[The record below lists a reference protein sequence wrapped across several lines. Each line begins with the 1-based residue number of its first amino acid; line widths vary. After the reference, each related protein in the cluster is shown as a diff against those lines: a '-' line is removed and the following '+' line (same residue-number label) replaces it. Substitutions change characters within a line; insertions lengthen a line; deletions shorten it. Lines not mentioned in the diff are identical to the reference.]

1 MSADAPVVVEGLTKV
16 YNADKG
22 DLAVRAIDALSF
34 RVERGDAMA
43 IVGPSGCG
51 KSTLLHLLGCLDRP
65 TGGSYLLEGQNVAR
79 LSEDRLAGI
88 RNRHIG
94 FIFQSFNLLPRMS
107 AAENVELPLLY
118 AGVTQSR
125 ERAMAAL
132 ERVGLA
138 DRAHHRPS
146 ELSGGQNQ
154 RVAIARALVTEPS
167 ILLGDEPTGALD
179 SRTSREVLDLLQA
192 LHEEGMTV
200 ILVTHDLAVARRM
213 KRVLWMRDGEI
224 LQDGPAAEIVDAF
237 MRANAGEMVG
247 PDART

>member
-65 TGGSYLLEGQNVAR
+65 TAGSYLLEGQDVAR

-179 SRTSREVLDLLQA
+179 SRTSREVLDLLQT